1 MLARSLP
8 IFQMGQLSC
17 MQHQVH
23 DAVEDSMPAGD
34 SPCVLF
40 SAHKMLKQK
49 KLANVPSLWGIALS
63 WEGDFTR
70 SSNNTDPHRFQNC
83 GAYANLYC
91 KILLCS
97 GQWQCVICRKLNG
110 SEGEYIAPSKEDL
123 LKICQNCHHL
133 WLITFKLETRDL
145 VLFQL
150 LILRDGALEV
160 KFQTVLVFCHW
171 DIHPSLVICTSKHT
185 LDKQIEV
192 SLNEWKSES
201 E

>member
-1 MLARSLP
+1 
-8 IFQMGQLSC
+8 MGQLSC

-23 DAVEDSMPAGD
+23 DAVGDSMPAGD

-63 WEGDFTR
+63 PEREISPGPQIIQR
-70 SSNNTDPHRFQNC
+70 DPHRFQNC

-91 KILLCS
+91 KILLCL
-97 GQWQCVICRKLNG
+97 GQWQCVIFRKLNG

-123 LKICQNCHHL
+123 LEICQNCHHL

-145 VLFQL
+145 VLFQFLIPECLHL
-150 LILRDGALEV
+150 LFL
-160 KFQTVLVFCHW
+160 
-171 DIHPSLVICTSKHT
+171 S
-185 LDKQIEV
+185 
-192 SLNEWKSES
+192 
-201 E
+201 